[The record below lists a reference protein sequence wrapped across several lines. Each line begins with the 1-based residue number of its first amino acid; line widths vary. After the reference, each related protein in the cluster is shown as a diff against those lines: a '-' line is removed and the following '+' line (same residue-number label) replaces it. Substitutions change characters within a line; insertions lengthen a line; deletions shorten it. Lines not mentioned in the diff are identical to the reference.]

1 MTRRRAHERYNC
13 EVNVT
18 VIHQGVER
26 AVVADNVS
34 LGGMFLCTDASLPLA
49 SEVVVRFEV
58 PGSGVSVEAGAVV
71 RWHKPAGF
79 GVQFGSL
86 RAREVW
92 ALNRWFARLS
102 VAEQTA

>member
-1 MTRRRAHERYNC
+1 
-13 EVNVT
+13 
-18 VIHQGVER
+18 
-26 AVVADNVS
+26 
-34 LGGMFLCTDASLPLA
+34 L
-49 SEVVVRFEV
+49 RFGV
-58 PGSGVSVEAGAVV
+58 PGSGVAVEAAAVV